1 MSSRSSFIRIS
12 LLIFPPLA
20 VLLWMGS
27 RNHPDPLWEKSE
39 RLLDDPPVLI
49 ADVPDSLQMLY
60 CQLHKLPFKS
70 GDSTAYKLVSQPSLS
85 NIEWT
90 YFKKLVQEAG
100 SSHRIVISGVTGTG
114 ATKQAKRAANLIAGN
129 MNRVM
134 QIDCAPGFDV
144 EYYKKYIGDDDEN
157 GAFQPGTLLNFWKQ
171 CKQDPKKQYV
181 VVIDNFDK
189 INPETFFGPTLWE
202 SLSSSDPNTTVNGI
216 DIVIPKNFHL
226 ISVTHLGPGS
236 IVEFNG
242 EHFKRLGH
250 QYILPPNPKELLAY
264 LDAQADKKSL
274 DSTHL
279 AVLYNKRQVKEFL
292 FYFLKINQLLSSR
305 YGTGYQMGQGTILRD
320 QFLPEERQMLK
331 QTVLSHLNA
340 LQPDKPLLLEDF
352 DGIDYA
358 IANNGLA
365 PESSFLSRQVQILQD
380 TGYFVEITMV
390 GATALL
396 TALLGWWVFRRREI
410 LIRRYG
416 DKASQVF
423 TQFQKQMISADQA
436 SNRLEKI
443 REEVDSLVLKR
454 KLGYTEGLYF
464 LAFIEDKVKR
474 IEYAR
479 NVGENFVELFN
490 AFMEDDV
497 LTESEYM
504 KLRQYLQSIRHK
516 IPAENYDS
524 FSRKVERAYATH
536 SHKEKL

>member
-1 MSSRSSFIRIS
+1 
-12 LLIFPPLA
+12 
-20 VLLWMGS
+20 MGS

-100 SSHRIVISGVTGTG
+100 SNARIVISGVTGTG

>member
-100 SSHRIVISGVTGTG
+100 SNARIVISGVTGTG

>member
-1 MSSRSSFIRIS
+1 M
-12 LLIFPPLA
+12 
-20 VLLWMGS
+20 
-27 RNHPDPLWEKSE
+27 
-39 RLLDDPPVLI
+39 
-49 ADVPDSLQMLY
+49 
-60 CQLHKLPFKS
+60 
-70 GDSTAYKLVSQPSLS
+70 
-85 NIEWT
+85 
-90 YFKKLVQEAG
+90 
-100 SSHRIVISGVTGTG
+100 
-114 ATKQAKRAANLIAGN
+114 
-129 MNRVM
+129 
-134 QIDCAPGFDV
+134 
-144 EYYKKYIGDDDEN
+144 
-157 GAFQPGTLLNFWKQ
+157 
-171 CKQDPKKQYV
+171 
-181 VVIDNFDK
+181 
-189 INPETFFGPTLWE
+189 
-202 SLSSSDPNTTVNGI
+202 
-216 DIVIPKNFHL
+216 
-226 ISVTHLGPGS
+226 
-236 IVEFNG
+236 
-242 EHFKRLGH
+242 
-250 QYILPPNPKELLAY
+250 
-264 LDAQADKKSL
+264 
-274 DSTHL
+274 
-279 AVLYNKRQVKEFL
+279 
-292 FYFLKINQLLSSR
+292 KINQLLSSR